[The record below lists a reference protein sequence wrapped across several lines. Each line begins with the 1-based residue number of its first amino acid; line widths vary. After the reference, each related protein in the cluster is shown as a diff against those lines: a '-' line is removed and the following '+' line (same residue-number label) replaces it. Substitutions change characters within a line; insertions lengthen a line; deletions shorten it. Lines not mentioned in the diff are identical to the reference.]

1 LEPPSLIAA
10 GFFDALHVTQE
21 REMAG
26 PKPFNDTLVQLRFG
40 ELHTELTDAIN
51 ELVSKVSATQKVGK
65 LTLTLA
71 FKAGKG
77 GQIEIADEL
86 KVTLPKEEK
95 GSTIMFATPEG
106 NLQRTDP
113 RQKTF
118 EGIRT
123 VDQELQVRQAVAGG
137 Q

>member
-1 LEPPSLIAA
+1 MSN
-10 GFFDALHVTQE
+10 
-21 REMAG
+21 

-40 ELHTELTDAIN
+40 ELHMELTDAVN
-51 ELVSKVSATQKVGK
+51 EIVNKVAATQKSGK
-65 LTLTLA
+65 LTLNLA

-77 GQIEIADEL
+77 GQIEIVDEL

-106 NLQRTDP
+106 NLQREDP
-113 RQKTF
+113 RQRTF

-123 VDQELQVRQAVAGG
+123 TVQEIQERAAGAK
-137 Q
+137 